1 VVAGTGIH
9 FSTNVLRQVA
19 EHQVDGPQLHTSKL
33 SKECRIGPEHQRGN
47 NFLAFAITG
56 GKGSFTLWV
65 HGGFMV
71 GFE

>member
-1 VVAGTGIH
+1 MQCQDYPDIRRDK
-9 FSTNVLRQVA
+9 LL
-19 EHQVDGPQLHTSKL
+19 EQLID
-33 SKECRIGPEHQRGN
+33 IGVYNRTERLDLN
-47 NFLAFAITG
+47 NDLADTG

>member
-1 VVAGTGIH
+1 MTTAMTMDPDAKI
-9 FSTNVLRQVA
+9 QY
-19 EHQVDGPQLHTSKL
+19 EEL
-33 SKECRIGPEHQRGN
+33 SCTTAN
-47 NFLAFAITG
+47 TG

>member
-1 VVAGTGIH
+1 MAMNQTVKMCARYVNNLFHYPGQPLPSSS
-9 FSTNVLRQVA
+9 ST
-19 EHQVDGPQLHTSKL
+19 P
-33 SKECRIGPEHQRGN
+33 
-47 NFLAFAITG
+47 TG